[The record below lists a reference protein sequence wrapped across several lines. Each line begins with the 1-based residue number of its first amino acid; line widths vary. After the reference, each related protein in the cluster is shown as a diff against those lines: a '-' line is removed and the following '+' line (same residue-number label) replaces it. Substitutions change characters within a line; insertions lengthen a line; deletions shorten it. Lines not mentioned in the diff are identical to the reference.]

1 MLHVWAMKKKL
12 PYRLIHWTLAL
23 TDLHSAAP
31 SIDTNLQ
38 GPSIALTNKYRHFFM
53 LVFLLFAS
61 KGKFTLHRQ
70 TQCRQSPDYTMSLPI
85 LIQHVQLVKT
95 RSDRLLRV
103 TSNKTSRSETLK
115 KCLLPFVAQCELALK
130 VFLYFC
136 CLISVFRNIQMYNAV
151 SSLESLLLLWRCSWE
166 KIYSRMSCTHWI
178 KIPGINTW

>member
-1 MLHVWAMKKKL
+1 MALFLWKYIAVGYVTCLSYQKKL
-12 PYRLIHWTLAL
+12 PYRLIHWKLAL

-53 LVFLLFAS
+53 LIFLLFAS
-61 KGKFTLHRQ
+61 KVKFTLHRQ
-70 TQCRQSPDYTMSLPI
+70 TQCRQSPDYTMPLPI

-130 VFLYFC
+130 VFLVFLLSY
-136 CLISVFRNIQMYNAV
+136 ISIQKHSNV
-151 SSLESLLLLWRCSWE
+151 
-166 KIYSRMSCTHWI
+166 
-178 KIPGINTW
+178 